1 MFVSRSIAILVLA
14 CGCTAPQSGTGTGT
28 APSKIPALII
38 DGVNNHDWERTTAAV
53 RATLE
58 RTGRFTVNVSTS
70 PERSA
75 TREEWEAWRPVFSD
89 YAVVISNFN
98 SDCER
103 EDGACEPYWSR
114 DLRAAFEAF
123 VHEGGGFVS
132 VHAANNHAADWTEY
146 NEMIAVGGWG
156 GRRAGVSGSILR
168 EIDGGWTG
176 TSPDEGLSG
185 RHGRIREFQVIH
197 DRPDHAILAGL
208 PTEWMHAAD
217 ELYASLRGPAG
228 NVEVLAHANSQVTGE
243 SEPMLMLI
251 TYGQG
256 RVFHIPMGHY
266 NDESEPAGASLHC
279 VGFQTALARGAE
291 YAATGEV
298 TIGVP
303 AAFPGPNEPSVVA
316 PEGLEWPM

>member
-1 MFVSRSIAILVLA
+1 MFVSRSIALLVLA
-14 CGCTAPQSGTGTGT
+14 CGCTAPQAESAGVDV
-28 APSKIPALII
+28 KIPVLII

-53 RATLE
+53 MATLE
-58 RTGRFTVNVSTS
+58 RTGRFTVDISTS
-70 PERSA
+70 PGRSA
-75 TREEWEAWRPVFSD
+75 SREEWDAWRPVFSD
-89 YAVVISNFN
+89 YAVVVSNFN

-103 EDGACEPYWSR
+103 EDGACEPYWSQ
-114 DLRAAFEAF
+114 DLRAAFETF
-123 VHEGGGFVS
+123 VREGGGFVS
-132 VHAANNHAADWTEY
+132 VHAADNHAADWIEY

-156 GRRAGVSGSILR
+156 GRLAGVSGSILR
-168 EIDGGWTG
+168 KMDGAWTA
-176 TSPDEGLSG
+176 TSPEEGSSG

-197 DRPDHAILAGL
+197 DRPDHPILADL
-208 PTEWMHAAD
+208 PTTWMHAAD

-228 NVEVLAHANSQVTGE
+228 NVEVLAHANSLVTGE

-279 VGFQTALARGAE
+279 VGFQTALARGTE
-291 YAATGEV
+291 YVATGEV

-303 AAFPGPNEPSVVA
+303 AVFPGPNEPSVVA
-316 PEGLEWPM
+316 PEHLEWPM

>member
-28 APSKIPALII
+28 APSKIPVLII

-58 RTGRFTVNVSTS
+58 RTGRFTVDISTS
-70 PERSA
+70 PGRSA
-75 TREEWEAWRPVFSD
+75 SREEWDAWRPVFSD
-89 YAVVISNFN
+89 YAVVVSNFN

-103 EDGACEPYWSR
+103 EDGACEPYWSQ

-132 VHAANNHAADWTEY
+132 VHAADNHAADWVEY
-146 NEMIAVGGWG
+146 NKMIAVGGWG

-168 EIDGGWTG
+168 EVDGGWTA

-197 DRPDHAILAGL
+197 DRPDHPILAGL

-228 NVEVLAHANSQVTGE
+228 NVEVLRTPTPRS
-243 SEPMLMLI
+243 
-251 TYGQG
+251 
-256 RVFHIPMGHY
+256 RV
-266 NDESEPAGASLHC
+266 N
-279 VGFQTALARGAE
+279 
-291 YAATGEV
+291 
-298 TIGVP
+298 
-303 AAFPGPNEPSVVA
+303 PS
-316 PEGLEWPM
+316 PC

>member
-1 MFVSRSIAILVLA
+1 MFLSRSIAILGLA
-14 CGCTAPQSGTGTGT
+14 WACTAPQPEPAGAS
-28 APSKIPALII
+28 ARIPVLII
-38 DGVNNHDWERTTAAV
+38 DGVNNHDWASTTAAV
-53 RATLE
+53 KATLE
-58 RTGRFTVNVSTS
+58 RTGRFAVEVSTS
-70 PERSA
+70 PDRRA
-75 TREEWEAWRPVFSD
+75 TREEWEAWQPAFSD
-89 YAVVISNFN
+89 YAVVVSNFN

-103 EDGACEPYWSR
+103 EDGGCEPYWSA
-114 DLRAAFEAF
+114 DARADFEAF
-123 VHEGGGFVS
+123 VREGGGFVS
-132 VHAANNHAADWTEY
+132 VHAADNHAADWVEY

-168 EIDGGWTG
+168 KIDGAWAA

-197 DRPDHAILAGL
+197 DQPDHPILAGL

-228 NVEVLAHANSQVTGE
+228 NVEVLGHANSLVTGE
-243 SEPMLMLI
+243 SEPMLMLV
-251 TYGQG
+251 TYGRG

-279 VGFQTALARGAE
+279 VGFQTVLARGTE
-291 YAATGEV
+291 YVATGEV

-303 AAFPGPNEPSVVA
+303 AAFPGPNEPSAVT
-316 PEGLEWPM
+316 PDHLEWPL